1 MLKGHNELRALHHA
15 PATILDR
22 TLSKYA
28 QDWANRLAASGEFI
42 HSRGPY
48 GENLAY
54 FASSSAI
61 DAVEAGAGA
70 IEGWGGESA
79 KYRYGSDFSSVTG
92 HFTQMVWV
100 SSSRLGCGFARGFAR
115 GPQGSLNAV
124 YIVCSYDPPG
134 NVTGQFRENVLR

>member
-15 PATILDR
+15 PALTLDKA
-22 TLSKYA
+22 LNKYA
-28 QDWANRLAASGEFI
+28 EDWANRLAASGEFI

-61 DAVEAGAGA
+61 DPVAAGVGA

-79 KYRYGSDFSSVTG
+79 KYRYGTDFSTATG
-92 HFTQMVWV
+92 HFTQLVWAG
-100 SSSRLGCGFARGFAR
+100 SSRLGCGFARGLTR
-115 GPQGSLNAV
+115 GPYGSLNAIF
-124 YIVCSYDPPG
+124 IVCSYDPPG
-134 NVTGQFRENVLR
+134 NVSGQFRENVLR